1 MLDWL
6 KKVLSLYK
14 KSYFPDSHTRSKNK
28 IKVVLDFKKSVDT
41 SEFAKKTD
49 LASFK
54 SDIDKLDVLKLE
66 KVPTGLNSLKS
77 KGNEFDADK
86 FETFPT
92 DLSKL
97 SDVVKNE
104 VIKKTEYD
112 ELVKKS

>member
-1 MLDWL
+1 M
-6 KKVLSLYK
+6 YK
-14 KSYFPDSHTRSKNK
+14 KSYFPDSHTGSKNK
-28 IKVVLDFKKSVDT
+28 IKFVLDFETSVDT

-54 SDIDKLDVLKLE
+54 SDIDKLGIHKLE
-66 KVPTGLNSLKS
+66 KVPTRLNSLKS
-77 KGNEFDADK
+77 KGNEFDIDK
-86 FETFPT
+86 LKTFPT

-97 SDVVKNE
+97 SDAVKNE

>member
-1 MLDWL
+1 MDWL
-6 KKVLSLYK
+6 KKVSSLYK
-14 KSYFPDSHTRSKNK
+14 KSYFPDSHTGSKNK
-28 IKVVLDFKKSVDT
+28 IKFVLDFETSVDT

-54 SDIDKLDVLKLE
+54 SDIDKLDVHKLE

-77 KGNEFDADK
+77 KGNEFDVDK
-86 FETFPT
+86 LKTFPT